1 MHAPGSL
8 EYAGVKHFHNT
19 ISINTFKIILKPPLT
34 KCPYVK
40 IQRLTIIV
48 D

>member
-8 EYAGVKHFHNT
+8 AYTGVKHFHNT
-19 ISINTFKIILKPPLT
+19 ININSFKIILKPDLI
-34 KCPYVK
+34 KCPYAE
-40 IQRLTIIV
+40 IQRLSIIV